1 MKAYHYESKT
11 CSADPCHVG
20 HDRPCR
26 QCPRGAAQL
35 QRHLP
40 HRYPGQVARGNVF
53 INGKKATLKTLAPAA
68 YSATN
73 GKVVI
78 GITFDL
84 PASEPTLDYVIKHDR
99 RAHGFC
105 TVHAWS
111 AGKAAA
117 LPMAKGDSPYQGKW
131 VAKNRETGA
140 TVANIQVDGKEQVW
154 VNGVKVKAKRAD
166 GALQFRQGTI
176 LYTLQGDPRIR
187 DESDWNDSDVQNT
200 GPIRLE

>member
-1 MKAYHYESKT
+1 MNQKCALLTLVMLAMTAHAGSALAALPNFSAT
-11 CSADPCHVG
+11 CPTDIRVKSQG
-20 HDRPCR
+20 
-26 QCPRGAAQL
+26 
-35 QRHLP
+35 
-40 HRYPGQVARGNVF
+40 GNVF

-117 LPMAKGDSPYQGKW
+117 LPMAK
-131 VAKNRETGA
+131 
-140 TVANIQVDGKEQVW
+140 
-154 VNGVKVKAKRAD
+154 RAD

>member
-1 MKAYHYESKT
+1 MNQKPALLTLVMLAMTAHAGSALAALPNFSAT
-11 CSADPCHVG
+11 CPTDIRVKSQG
-20 HDRPCR
+20 
-26 QCPRGAAQL
+26 
-35 QRHLP
+35 
-40 HRYPGQVARGNVF
+40 GNVF

-166 GALQFRQGTI
+166 GALQFRQGHS
-176 LYTLQGDPRIR
+176 LYPAGGSAHSR
-187 DESDWNDSDVQNT
+187 
-200 GPIRLE
+200 

>member
-1 MKAYHYESKT
+1 MNQEPALLTLVMLAMTAHAGSALAALPNFSAT
-11 CSADPCHVG
+11 CPTDIRVKSQG
-20 HDRPCR
+20 
-26 QCPRGAAQL
+26 
-35 QRHLP
+35 
-40 HRYPGQVARGNVF
+40 GNVF

-117 LPMAKGDSPYQGKW
+117 LPMVKGDSPYQGKW
-131 VAKNRETGA
+131 IAKNRETGA

-200 GPIRLE
+200 GPITLE